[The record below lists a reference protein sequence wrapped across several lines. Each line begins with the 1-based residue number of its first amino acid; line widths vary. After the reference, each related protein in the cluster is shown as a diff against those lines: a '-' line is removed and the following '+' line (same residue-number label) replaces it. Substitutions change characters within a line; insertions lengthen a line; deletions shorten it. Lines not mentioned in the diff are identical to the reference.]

1 MKKLVRLTESDLR
14 RVISKSVKR
23 VLREAD
29 NDYEGNDLDYD
40 SIKMQAM
47 SIIPRMHQNG
57 QIVSWRSVAKEMGFR
72 LETLNGEDMEL
83 LKDAIEETMMED
95 AYDIGLTE
103 SDLHRIVKESA
114 KKVLNEELVNDDS
127 KIVSAM
133 NHLYDAIKEVYGI
146 LPNESQ
152 WVYEQ
157 IEKCINDICH
167 SLSLRP

>member
-1 MKKLVRLTESDLR
+1 MKKIIRLTESDLR

-57 QIVSWRSVAKEMGFR
+57 QVVSWRAVAKEMGFR

-95 AYDIGLTE
+95 SYTGIDDVA
-103 SDLHRIVKESA
+103 SPVKEAYENMIQAMEDFEAS
-114 KKVLNEELVNDDS
+114 VVENMNVQNDDGRYQS
-127 KIVSAM
+127 LDDALTKAKYAAENIV
-133 NHLYDAIKEVYGI
+133 NGGFKHPH
-146 LPNESQ
+146 PNAF
-152 WVYEQ
+152 
-157 IEKCINDICH
+157 
-167 SLSLRP
+167 R